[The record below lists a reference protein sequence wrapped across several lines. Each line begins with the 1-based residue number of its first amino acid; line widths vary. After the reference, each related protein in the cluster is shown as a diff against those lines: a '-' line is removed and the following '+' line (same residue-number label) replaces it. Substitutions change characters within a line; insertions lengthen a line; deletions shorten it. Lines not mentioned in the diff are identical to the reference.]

1 MRKILDI
8 LLDFFNTLC
17 YSNRADVRV
26 PPSPGHLHF
35 ISSKDDFSWG
45 S

>member
-1 MRKILDI
+1 MRKILYI

-17 YSNRADVRV
+17 YSNSADVRV

-35 ISSKDDFSWG
+35 ISARDGFSRE